1 MKNKAPIGIEPM
13 HKGFADLSL
22 TSWVRR
28 QMRGTYYLSAPVF
41 VNNRQLLAGAGALAL
56 VSLDRLASFFSL
68 MFSHIRTNA
77 LAM

>member
-28 QMRGTYYLSAPVF
+28 QMRGTYYLSAPS
-41 VNNRQLLAGAGALAL
+41 LSTI
-56 VSLDRLASFFSL
+56 VSF
-68 MFSHIRTNA
+68 
-77 LAM
+77 